1 MGLRNFAVA
10 VNLPSFDSV
19 SDTSLDTEVG
29 TSFSYTDN
37 LSLVR
42 GRHDL
47 KFGVD
52 IRRIRLNNSGNT
64 LTTSSI
70 TYATN
75 GDFINNTADAATYLR
90 GEGVV
95 GNRRT
100 FYQAYAQDDFRIRS
114 NLTLNLGLRYE
125 YYSVV
130 HEILNRSAVV
140 DILSERHGILRSES
154 QGFRASHRRS
164 LDTARLKWKNYDSY
178 RLRHLLW
185 RQSERRFQRSG

>member
-1 MGLRNFAVA
+1 MQSSPPPRVE
-10 VNLPSFDSV
+10 PR
-19 SDTSLDTEVG
+19 
-29 TSFSYTDN
+29 TD
-37 LSLVR
+37 
-42 GRHDL
+42 
-47 KFGVD
+47 
-52 IRRIRLNNSGNT
+52 
-64 LTTSSI
+64 

-75 GDFINNTADAATYLR
+75 DDFINNTADSATYLK

-140 DILSERHGILRSES
+140 DILACG
-154 QGFRASHRRS
+154 GFCPKGTAYYDPNPKDFGPRIGVAWTPHAS
-164 LDTARLKWKNYDSY
+164 KWKNYDSY

-185 RQSERRFQRSG
+185 RQSERRFQRSA